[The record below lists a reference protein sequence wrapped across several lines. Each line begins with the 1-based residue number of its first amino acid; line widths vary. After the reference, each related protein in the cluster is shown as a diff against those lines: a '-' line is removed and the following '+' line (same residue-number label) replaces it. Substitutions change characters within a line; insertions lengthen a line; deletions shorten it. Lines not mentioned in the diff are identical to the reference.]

1 MSELLK
7 LYRDAQKPYEKF
19 IQYCATAP
27 VGPAIYYDMLL
38 DRYSE
43 ADQIFVKRVLEL
55 EAESTTLTAR
65 IAELE
70 AQVEE
75 LKLENERLQDAWLID
90 ETIAPDGSL
99 RPPVSKL
106 IERLEK
112 LEAEVAELKPYR
124 DGYDG
129 YDDYPEEGETVIAR
143 LRNWVFLA
151 QHRGDYWYDALGYK
165 EKIRGEVER
174 WWKLPEVQE

>member
-1 MSELLK
+1 MSELKPCPFCGGKALTNTFLDYEDLEYTPLDTIEHEVTCENERCINGWWLSPK
-7 LYRDAQKPYEKF
+7 EWNARPIEDALNK
-19 IQYCATAP
+19 
-27 VGPAIYYDMLL
+27 
-38 DRYSE
+38 
-43 ADQIFVKRVLEL
+43 
-55 EAESTTLTAR
+55 R
-65 IAELE
+65 IAE
-70 AQVEE
+70 
-75 LKLENERLQDAWLID
+75 
-90 ETIAPDGSL
+90 
-99 RPPVSKL
+99 
-106 IERLEK
+106 

>member
-1 MSELLK
+1 MSELKECPFCGIKQLTDEEAEETVA
-7 LYRDAQKPYEKF
+7 YTGQTRVCDN
-19 IQYCATAP
+19 CGATAKDWNTRP
-27 VGPAIYYDMLL
+27 
-38 DRYSE
+38 
-43 ADQIFVKRVLEL
+43 LEDAL
-55 EAESTTLTAR
+55 QAR

-70 AQVEE
+70 AEVE
-75 LKLENERLQDAWLID
+75 
-90 ETIAPDGSL
+90 
-99 RPPVSKL
+99 
-106 IERLEK
+106 
-112 LEAEVAELKPYR
+112 ELKPYR

-129 YDDYPEEGETVIAR
+129 YDDHPEEGETVIAR